1 MATKDEELEGLALG
15 ESCLSRAAG
24 DEPLFVLR
32 AKDPAAA
39 TIVRMWAQLALSFA
53 MHEPEKIWDA
63 INLADRM
70 VAWRNAH
77 FAPYRWPPAG
87 DE

>member
-1 MATKDEELEGLALG
+1 MAIKSEELALMAEGKGCLG
-15 ESCLSRAAG
+15 RAAD

-39 TIVRMWAQLALSFA
+39 TIVRMWVQLATSFG
-53 MHEPEKIWDA
+53 MHEPEKLRDA
-63 INLADRM
+63 SELADRM

-77 FAPYRWPPAG
+77 FAPYRWPQSG

>member
-1 MATKDEELEGLALG
+1 MATKDEELALLAEGKGCLG
-15 ESCLSRAAG
+15 RAAG
-24 DEPLFVLR
+24 DEPIFVLR

-53 MHEPEKIWDA
+53 MHEPEKIQGA
-63 INLADRM
+63 IELADRM
-70 VAWRNAH
+70 VAWRSAH
-77 FAPYRWPPAG
+77 FAPYRWPQSG